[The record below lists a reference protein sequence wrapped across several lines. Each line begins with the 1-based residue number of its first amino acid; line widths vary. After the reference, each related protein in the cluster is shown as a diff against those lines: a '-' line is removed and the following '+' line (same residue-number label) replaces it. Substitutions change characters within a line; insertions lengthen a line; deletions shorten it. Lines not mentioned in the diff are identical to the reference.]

1 MSAIPI
7 TLLTGFLGSGK
18 TSLLRRLIHQP
29 GFARCAVIIN
39 EFGEIGLDQA
49 LVSDQSD
56 DRDIQLLDSGCL
68 CCLASSAIQ
77 DTLSSLYYRR
87 LRGEIPWFD
96 RVLIE
101 TSGLAEPGPIINAVY
116 GDGTLARQ
124 FQFNGIITTFDAGF
138 GQADID
144 TYAEA
149 KTQLLMADTVVL
161 TKVDLHPE
169 SAPLINGLR
178 ELNST
183 ARIYDNRL
191 PDDELARLLLDPAA
205 QSPAAAAHASTAASL
220 SPRQSTAMR
229 HLFAYGIHSV
239 TIDISNPV
247 GWPGWAAFVHE
258 VQRTFAD
265 RLLRLKG
272 VLTFVGQGKMVVH
285 AVHHVFSTP
294 ESVQAM
300 PANLVGKLVFIVRD
314 IERDEIVHAVRHL
327 LNDSEINDS

>member
-18 TSLLRRLIHQP
+18 TSLLKRLIHQP

-39 EFGEIGLDQA
+39 EFGEVGLDQA

-77 DTLSSLYYRR
+77 DTLASLYYRR

-116 GDGTLARQ
+116 GDNTLTRK
-124 FQFNGIITTFDAGF
+124 FQFSGIITTFDAGF
-138 GQADID
+138 GQADIQA
-144 TYAEA
+144 YAEA
-149 KTQLLMADTVVL
+149 KTQLLMADTIVL
-161 TKVDLHPE
+161 TKVDLYPE
-169 SAPLINGLR
+169 SGHLLAWLR
-178 ELNST
+178 DLNSA
-183 ARIYDNRL
+183 ARIYDNSV
-191 PDDELARLLLDPAA
+191 DDAQLATQLLDPAA
-205 QSPAAAAHASTAASL
+205 QSASAVALSTSSEALTVKQATAL
-220 SPRQSTAMR
+220 S

-239 TIDISNPV
+239 TVDIPSSV
-247 GWPGWAAFVHE
+247 DWPGWASFVHE

-272 VLTFVGQGKMVVH
+272 VLVFRGQGQMVVH

-294 ESVQAM
+294 EAVSVV
-300 PANLVGKLVFIVRD
+300 PTHLVGKLVFIVRD
-314 IERDEIVHAVRHL
+314 IDREEVLHAVRHL
-327 LNDSEINDS
+327 QISAQVEDL

>member
-1 MSAIPI
+1 MSTIPI

-39 EFGEIGLDQA
+39 EFGEVGLDQA
-49 LVSDQSD
+49 LVADQSD

-77 DTLSSLYYRR
+77 DTLASLYYRR

-116 GDGTLARQ
+116 GDGALASQ
-124 FQFNGIITTFDAGF
+124 FRFSSIVATFDAGF
-138 GQADID
+138 GQADSQA
-144 TYAEA
+144 YAEA

-161 TKVDLHPE
+161 TKVDLHPQ
-169 SAPLINGLR
+169 ARYLAAWLG
-178 ELNST
+178 ELNPT
-183 ARIYDNRL
+183 ARVYENSL
-191 PDDELARLLLDPAA
+191 PDDQLARLLLDPAA
-205 QSPAAAAHASTAASL
+205 DGPAPDPAAPAAASL
-220 SPRQSTAMR
+220 PRPSSALG
-229 HLFAYGIHSV
+229 HLLAYGIHSV
-239 TIDISNPV
+239 AVDIPEPI
-247 GWPGWAAFVHE
+247 GWPAWAAFVHE

-272 VLTFVGQGKMVVH
+272 VLAFAGQGPMVVH
-285 AVHHVFSTP
+285 AVHHVFSAP
-294 ESVQAM
+294 E
-300 PANLVGKLVFIVRD
+300 PAGAVPARLAGQLVFIVRD
-314 IERDEIVHAVRHL
+314 MARDEVLHAARHL
-327 LNDSEINDS
+327 LAPSHADDI

>member
-18 TSLLRRLIHQP
+18 TSLLKRLIHQP

-39 EFGEIGLDQA
+39 EFGEVGLDQA

-77 DTLSSLYYRR
+77 DTLASLYFRR

-116 GDGTLARQ
+116 GDNTLARK
-124 FQFNGIITTFDAGF
+124 FQFSSIVTTFDAGF
-138 GQADID
+138 GQSDVQA
-144 TYAEA
+144 YAQA

-169 SAPLINGLR
+169 SAHLLTWLHD
-178 ELNST
+178 LNRT
-183 ARIYDNRL
+183 ARVYDNSV
-191 PDDELARLLLDPAA
+191 DDAQLARLLLDPAA
-205 QSPAAAAHASTAASL
+205 QSPTLEAFAATAAPVATKQTSAL
-220 SPRQSTAMR
+220 S

-239 TIDISNPV
+239 TVDLPDPV

-272 VLTFVGQGKMVVH
+272 VLTLGGQDNMVVH

-294 ESVQAM
+294 EPVKAV

-314 IERDEIVHAVRHL
+314 MDRDEILHAIRHL
-327 LNDSEINDS
+327 QINE

>member
-39 EFGEIGLDQA
+39 EFGEVGLDQA

-77 DTLSSLYYRR
+77 DTLASLYYRR

-124 FQFNGIITTFDAGF
+124 FQFSSIVTTFDAGF
-138 GQADID
+138 GQDDIEA
-144 TYAEA
+144 YAEA

-169 SAPLINGLR
+169 ARQLVGWLR
-178 ELNST
+178 ELNNT
-183 ARIYDNRL
+183 ARVYENSL
-191 PDDELARLLLDPAA
+191 PDETLAELLLDPAA
-205 QSPAAAAHASTAASL
+205 L
-220 SPRQSTAMR
+220 SPLLDERREATTALYPRQATALR

-239 TIDISNPV
+239 TIDIPDPV
-247 GWPGWAAFVHE
+247 GWPAWAAFVHE
-258 VQRTFAD
+258 VQRSFAD
-265 RLLRLKG
+265 RLLRFKG
-272 VLTFVGQGKMVVH
+272 VLTFAGQGPLVVH

-294 ESVQAM
+294 EPAHAM
-300 PANLVGKLVFIVRD
+300 PASLVGKLVFIVRD
-314 IERDEIVHAVRHL
+314 LSRDDVLHAARHL
-327 LNDSEINDS
+327 MSSRSDEQE